1 MNKNK
6 KQKIKGGFNDNLP
19 ITITLIFIV
28 ALIIYLLI
36 YNKSDKMSVGDA
48 YGIVEN

>member
-19 ITITLIFIV
+19 ITIVLSIIV
-28 ALIIYLLI
+28 VLIIINFTNSNNEKIKTILGYE
-36 YNKSDKMSVGDA
+36 K
-48 YGIVEN
+48 

>member
-19 ITITLIFIV
+19 ITIVLSIIVVFIIFNFINDNNEKIKTM
-28 ALIIYLLI
+28 LGY
-36 YNKSDKMSVGDA
+36 
-48 YGIVEN
+48 